1 MPRVGVLPPIARA
14 GGGVRPRARRALI
27 VVVVGALVVEPGAV
41 MIGRAVVA
49 RGVVVM
55 AGR

>member
-1 MPRVGVLPPIARA
+1 M
-14 GGGVRPRARRALI
+14 RRALI

-49 RGVVVM
+49 WVVVVM
-55 AGR
+55 ASRPSDGAEQRHQRKGDFVYVE